1 MQTGLLMRDRK
12 VSREL
17 ARPPAEPIY
26 GPLALKMSQQLLSEN
41 PQGPMNHE
49 AQALID
55 LARNPSLMQ
64 NPYVQMLMQY
74 FR

>member
-12 VSREL
+12 FSGEL
-17 ARPPAEPIY
+17 GNPPVEPVY
-26 GPLALKMSQQLLSEN
+26 GPLSLKMSPMLSEN
-41 PQGPMNHE
+41 PQGQMNPQ
-49 AQALID
+49 AQALIE

-64 NPYVQMLMQY
+64 NPYVQMLLQY